1 MTTPF
6 QHPRAPG
13 EPPWW
18 LRPPDAAS
26 DAEAMRLTRWME
38 TAKKE
43 EAEACRMAKPGTG
56 K

>member
-1 MTTPF
+1 MTSPY
-6 QHPRAPG
+6 QEPAG
-13 EPPWW
+13 KGVPPWW
-18 LRPPDAAS
+18 LREPDPAS
-26 DAEAMRLTRWME
+26 DAEALRLTRWME